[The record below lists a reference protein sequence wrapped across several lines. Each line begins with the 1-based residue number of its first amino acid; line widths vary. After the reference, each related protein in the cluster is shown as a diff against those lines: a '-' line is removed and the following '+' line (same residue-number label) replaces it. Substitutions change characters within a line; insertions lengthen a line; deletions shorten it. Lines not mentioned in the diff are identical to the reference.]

1 MANLEPQEIEK
12 IIEKVVKE
20 NTISSELDYQRML
33 VKAGYQA
40 YADKIKL
47 TEGDGINYLLDQL
60 NLNYYYAL
68 KLKNVIDNRHWSRRQ
83 TKYDSEAIATLS
95 KDLMNIANGLF
106 ELREKVNTS
115 LISPQLLKKNE
126 EIERLTK
133 ELADNALD
141 GQNKLNALLQEQ
153 QNDYDKYHKE
163 IERLEG
169 EIKKLQTLMNETNIS
184 YIQHESQAVQQ
195 AKQDERERVR
205 QLLYEYFAENQPGI
219 LVKESFDIVWQALQ
233 GE

>member
-126 EIERLTK
+126 EIERLKKEANQKDNHAVEAIQQATDKERERIVK
-133 ELADNALD
+133 ELAD
-141 GQNKLNALLQEQ
+141 
-153 QNDYDKYHKE
+153 DKYTCASVYCLASGNDCYICWTK
-163 IERLEG
+163 RL
-169 EIKKLQTLMNETNIS
+169 T
-184 YIQHESQAVQQ
+184 
-195 AKQDERERVR
+195 
-205 QLLYEYFAENQPGI
+205 P
-219 LVKESFDIVWQALQ
+219 QALQ
-233 GE
+233 DGQG

>member
-1 MANLEPQEIEK
+1 MANLEPQEIENLPT
-12 IIEKVVKE
+12 VKRLLKRNDKAVADFNKGE
-20 NTISSELDYQRML
+20 PVYHDTKESSESISVAYSIAKEA
-33 VKAGYQA
+33 VQA

-126 EIERLTK
+126 EIERLNKVITELRTENEFALKTK
-133 ELADNALD
+133 DEV
-141 GQNKLNALLQEQ
+141 
-153 QNDYDKYHKE
+153 
-163 IERLEG
+163 
-169 EIKKLQTLMNETNIS
+169 
-184 YIQHESQAVQQ
+184 SQAVQQ
-195 AKQDERERVR
+195 AKRDTFKMVERFLDLEEDPDGGYVTICNHC
-205 QLLYEYFAENQPGI
+205 QY
-219 LVKESFDIVWQALQ
+219 KDWQALQ

>member
-83 TKYDSEAIATLS
+83 TKY
-95 KDLMNIANGLF
+95 
-106 ELREKVNTS
+106 V
-115 LISPQLLKKNE
+115 
-126 EIERLTK
+126 
-133 ELADNALD
+133 
-141 GQNKLNALLQEQ
+141 
-153 QNDYDKYHKE
+153 
-163 IERLEG
+163 
-169 EIKKLQTLMNETNIS
+169 
-184 YIQHESQAVQQ
+184 
-195 AKQDERERVR
+195 AKQ
-205 QLLYEYFAENQPGI
+205 
-219 LVKESFDIVWQALQ
+219 
-233 GE
+233 

>member
-1 MANLEPQEIEK
+1 MANLEPQEIENLPTVK
-12 IIEKVVKE
+12 RLLKRNDKAVVDFNKGEPVYHDTKE
-20 NTISSELDYQRML
+20 SSESISVAYSIAKEA
-33 VKAGYQA
+33 VQA

-126 EIERLTK
+126 EIERLK
-133 ELADNALD
+133 GEV
-141 GQNKLNALLQEQ
+141 
-153 QNDYDKYHKE
+153 
-163 IERLEG
+163 ERLKGKTWCAYCGQEYPLDTVTAEQIG
-169 EIKKLQTLMNETNIS
+169 EHINTCEKHPLFQAKKMLEAKDMELD
-184 YIQHESQAVQQ
+184 QALQQ
-195 AKQDERERVR
+195 AKQDERERIEI
-205 QLLYEYFAENQPGI
+205 QHIDAI
-219 LVKESFDIVWQALQ
+219 D
-233 GE
+233 

>member
-20 NTISSELDYQRML
+20 NTISSKLDYQRML

-126 EIERLTK
+126 EIERLNKVITELRTENEFALKTK
-133 ELADNALD
+133 DEV
-141 GQNKLNALLQEQ
+141 
-153 QNDYDKYHKE
+153 
-163 IERLEG
+163 
-169 EIKKLQTLMNETNIS
+169 
-184 YIQHESQAVQQ
+184 SQAIQQ
-195 AKQDERERVR
+195 AIDKERERIEIQHIDAINDYVKGKISFERCAEILDINFYELAEFCTVR
-205 QLLYEYFAENQPGI
+205 R
-219 LVKESFDIVWQALQ
+219 QALQ
-233 GE
+233 GER

>member
-126 EIERLTK
+126 EIERLKK
-133 ELADNALD
+133 EANQKDN
-141 GQNKLNALLQEQ
+141 
-153 QNDYDKYHKE
+153 H
-163 IERLEG
+163 
-169 EIKKLQTLMNETNIS
+169 
-184 YIQHESQAVQQ
+184 AVEAIQQ
-195 AKQDERERVR
+195 ATDKERERIEIQHIDAINDYVKGKISFERCAEILDINFYELAEFCTVR
-205 QLLYEYFAENQPGI
+205 R
-219 LVKESFDIVWQALQ
+219 QALQ
-233 GE
+233 GER

>member
-126 EIERLTK
+126 EIERLK
-133 ELADNALD
+133 GEV
-141 GQNKLNALLQEQ
+141 
-153 QNDYDKYHKE
+153 
-163 IERLEG
+163 ERLKGKTWCAYCGQEYPLDTVTAEQIG
-169 EIKKLQTLMNETNIS
+169 EHINTCEKHPLFQAKKMLEAKDMELD
-184 YIQHESQAVQQ
+184 QALQQ
-195 AKQDERERVR
+195 AKQDERERIEI
-205 QLLYEYFAENQPGI
+205 QHIDAI
-219 LVKESFDIVWQALQ
+219 D
-233 GE
+233 